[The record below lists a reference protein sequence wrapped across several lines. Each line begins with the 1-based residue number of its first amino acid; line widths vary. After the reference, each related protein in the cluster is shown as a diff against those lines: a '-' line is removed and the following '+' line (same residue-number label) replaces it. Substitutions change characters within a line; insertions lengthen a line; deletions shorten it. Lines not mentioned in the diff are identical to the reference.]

1 MAIALEQT
9 VTGLDTG
16 SDITLTSWTPAAN
29 ELVLLFVAQRNEAL
43 VPSVSGNGLTW
54 VSVATVDGNQGQNG
68 LAVFRAMGASP
79 TTGSITVT
87 NVSGFDVAV
96 ACRFSGVDISGTNG
110 SGAIDASA
118 TTAGPAVDD
127 DDATISVTSL
137 TDNAWALSVFTH
149 RSATFTTPGGQT
161 TISINNTNGSAG
173 NITTCS
179 VVRVGPVTPAGATT
193 LGGTNSLNAA
203 NDWCAVAVAVKPAA
217 ANLTITPNAAQAAS
231 SATQGAIVLGSTST
245 TPSPAQAASSATG
258 PTVILG
264 SLALAPSAASA
275 ASSAVIGGVMAGDD
289 LIVVPLAAVAVSSA
303 PDPTTI
309 QGSISITPVA
319 PEAGTNALIAAIIN
333 VILLSGLI
341 AAAGSAA
348 SIGSVSTSATTI
360 FLSLPTRRT
369 RVSLRGN

>member
-16 SDITLTSWTPAAN
+16 SSISLTSWTPAAN

-79 TTGSITVT
+79 STGSISVT
-87 NVSGFDVAV
+87 NTSGFDVAV

-137 TDNAWALSVFTH
+137 TDNAWAVGVFTH
-149 RSATFTTPGGQT
+149 RSATFTTPGDQT
-161 TISINNTNGSAG
+161 TISINNTNGTAG

-203 NDWCAVAVAVKPAA
+203 NDWCAVAVAIKPAA

-245 TPSPAQAASSATG
+245 TPSPAQAASAATG
-258 PTVILG
+258 PTVQLGSLALSPVAAIAGSAASVGGVFAGGALTITPLAAAAGSSATQGAVILG
-264 SLALAPSAASA
+264 SLA
-275 ASSAVIGGVMAGDD
+275 
-289 LIVVPLAAVAVSSA
+289 
-303 PDPTTI
+303 
-309 QGSISITPVA
+309 ITPVA
-319 PEAGTNALIAAIIN
+319 PEAGTNALIGAIIN
-333 VILLSGLI
+333 VILLTPLP
-341 AAAGSAA
+341 AAAASSA
-348 SIGSVSTSATTI
+348 IVGGVFIVGT
-360 FLSLPTRRT
+360 TRRLT
-369 RVSLRGN
+369 LPMRRLRFTVREG